1 MPSKLNIF
9 TAVAVDTSNHGNI
22 VDDLE
27 EIAARLNLL
36 IHSVQALASGSPVVL
51 DIPVK
56 DFCDIISSL
65 VKVRHWFKFQFSL
78 FFTQCSTR

>member
-9 TAVAVDTSNHGNI
+9 TEVAIDTNNHGNI

-27 EIAARLNLL
+27 EIVARLNLL
-36 IHSVQALASGSPVVL
+36 IHSVQALGSKVAL
-51 DIPVK
+51 DIPV
-56 DFCDIISSL
+56 DEFCGILSSL
-65 VKVRHWFKFQFSL
+65 VEVRHWFKFQFSL